1 MNVLLHIFMSY
12 NEYDISQSKDYG
24 SPSGSYESGS
34 RDYESPGGG
43 YGSPNKDYRSPSVGY
58 GSPNKDYGSPSGGYE
73 SQNRDYGSPS
83 VGYGSQNKD
92 YASPSAN
99 YGSSSKQYRS
109 ESGTAY
115 DSYANDDHTSSKN
128 SGYSS
133 HNDPPKKRRRQ
144 RSRQYGVRATSSLDG
159 GYSSFRPSYD
169 MKESYNPAKGSPR
182 EEYNP
187 AAWAQ
192 WMTEG
197 EGGRGGRR
205 GRGYRHRKGPDM
217 TPLGP
222 SGGGEDDSTTTVT
235 ASHIIHHYKPEEA
248 DQGIEDMDTS
258 VIGAIK
264 KHLPP
269 LPQLPWPFNAARR
282 MGTENGEEIF
292 IEDMKEE
299 DKPRYPDSIQ
309 SILENLE
316 TQGTNLVSTQ
326 RFPFL
331 EEEEK
336 FLGSLDRKELYD
348 FYREEALYNDFV

>member
-1 MNVLLHIFMSY
+1 M
-12 NEYDISQSKDYG
+12 
-24 SPSGSYESGS
+24 
-34 RDYESPGGG
+34 
-43 YGSPNKDYRSPSVGY
+43 
-58 GSPNKDYGSPSGGYE
+58 
-73 SQNRDYGSPS
+73 
-83 VGYGSQNKD
+83 
-92 YASPSAN
+92 
-99 YGSSSKQYRS
+99 S
-109 ESGTAY
+109 ESGTGY
-115 DSYANDDHTSSKN
+115 DSYAKGDYTTGKN
-128 SGYSS
+128 SGYSY
-133 HNDPPKKRRRQ
+133 HNNPPKKRRRQ
-144 RSRQYGVRATSSLDG
+144 RSRQYGGRGTSNMDG

-169 MKESYNPAKGSPR
+169 MKESYNPAKGAPR

-187 AAWAQ
+187 AAWAH
-192 WMTEG
+192 WMAKG
-197 EGGRGGRR
+197 VGRGGGRR

-217 TPLGP
+217 APLGP
-222 SGGGEDDSTTTVT
+222 SGGGEDGSTTTVT
-235 ASHIIHHYKPEEA
+235 ASHIIHHYKPEEV
-248 DQGIEDMDTS
+248 DQGSEDKDDS

-299 DKPRYPDSIQ
+299 GKPRYPDSIQ

-336 FLGSLDRKELYD
+336 FLGSLDQKELYD
-348 FYREEALYNDFV
+348 FFREEALNNDFV